1 MTGYWRP
8 NAELEYNWNRR
19 TRMKRK
25 LVKGLLCVGM
35 VLTMLTGCG
44 KQDGNTDGSMD
55 QNTDMA
61 SGNGSSESGSSGAGG
76 NAQGGS
82 VYYLSFKPEI
92 DAVWKR
98 LAEAYSK
105 ETGVSVKVVTA
116 ANNTYE
122 QTLKSEIAN
131 KEAPTLFQINGP
143 VGYQS
148 WKDYC
153 ADLSHTKLY
162 EWLLD
167 KSLAVTGDNGGVY
180 GIPYVVEGYGI
191 IYNNAIMDKYF
202 ALNGAKAS
210 SMEEINNFAALKAVV
225 EDMQN
230 RKEELGI
237 KGVFASTSLNPG
249 DDWRWQ
255 THLANIPIAYEFR
268 DKNVSDTDTLDFAY
282 ADNYKNIFD
291 LYLDNSG
298 TAKGLLGSKSTD
310 DSMAEFALGQ
320 VAMVQNGNWA
330 WGQIAEVEGNVVKAE
345 DIKFM
350 PIYTGVEGE
359 ENQGLCV
366 GTENFF
372 AVNSQ
377 ASPENQA
384 ASIAFVEWLFSSEEG
399 KKAVTGELGFITPFS
414 TFEEDEKPTDPLAK
428 EVIRYMEDGT
438 KTSIPWNFTSFPSE
452 RFKSD
457 FGEALLEYASGSMS
471 WEEVRQLVIDR
482 WAAEKNL

>member
-1 MTGYWRP
+1 M
-8 NAELEYNWNRR
+8 
-19 TRMKRK
+19 RK
-25 LVKGLLCVGM
+25 KWITGLLCLGM
-35 VLTMLTGCG
+35 AFALLTGCG
-44 KQDGNTDGSMD
+44 NQGNE
-55 QNTDMA
+55 
-61 SGNGSSESGSSGAGG
+61 GNGSSNGGG
-76 NAQGGS
+76 NSQTGGEGSGTSGNNQGNAGNGS
-82 VYYLSFKPEI
+82 GTGAVYYLSFKPEI

-98 LAEAYSK
+98 LAEAYTK

-122 QTLKSEIAN
+122 QTLMSEIAN

-143 VGYQS
+143 VGYQN

-153 ADLSHTKLY
+153 ADLSNTKLY
-162 EWLLD
+162 SWLLD
-167 KSLAVTGDNGGVY
+167 KTLAVTGEDGGVY

-191 IYNNAIMDKYF
+191 IYNDAIMKKYF
-202 ALNGAKAS
+202 ALSGAKAG
-210 SMEEINNFAALKAVV
+210 SMAEINNFQKLKEVV
-225 EDMQN
+225 EDMQA

-255 THLANIPIAYEFR
+255 THLANIPISYEFQ
-268 DKNVSDTDTLDFAY
+268 DKGVTDADTLEFTY
-282 ADNYKNIFD
+282 AENYKNIFD
-291 LYLDNSG
+291 LYLNNSG

-320 VAMVQNGNWA
+320 AAMVQNGNWA
-330 WGQIAEVEGNVVKAE
+330 WGQISEVAGNVVKEE
-345 DIKFM
+345 DIKFL
-350 PIYTGVEGE
+350 PIYTGMKGE
-359 ENQGLCV
+359 EEQGLCV

-372 AVNSQ
+372 AINSQ
-377 ASPENQA
+377 ASPEDQA
-384 ASIAFVEWLFSSEEG
+384 ASIAFVEWLFSSDTG
-399 KKAVTGELGFITPFS
+399 KKAVTEELGFITPFN
-414 TFEEDEKPTDPLAK
+414 TFEENEKPTDPLAK

-457 FGEALLEYASGSMS
+457 FGEALLEYASGSKK

-482 WAAEKNL
+482 WAAEKKISGGTNG